1 MANNMMQF
9 VTDVPLT
16 LVAAWT
22 AWFIAGGM
30 LAMWYRRAS
39 LEAEFAPAPAPL
51 RTIARPRPS
60 APISAHVRPEESV
73 ATAPLID
80 GPPVAARD
88 KRTTK
93 PLVAGDPYGD
103 LATLLDQPQTPAPGP
118 SYRAPSDS
126 PILNSAGSPI
136 QRPND

>member
-1 MANNMMQF
+1 MMQLLA
-9 VTDVPLT
+9 DVPPMLI
-16 LVAAWT
+16 AAWT

-39 LEAEFAPAPAPL
+39 LDAEFAPVQAPRPA
-51 RTIARPRPS
+51 ARPR
-60 APISAHVRPEESV
+60 A
-73 ATAPLID
+73 
-80 GPPVAARD
+80 AARPASD
-88 KRTTK
+88 VTPVEAFVPETSPVTGEPPAAAREKRAAR

-103 LATLLDQPQTPAPGP
+103 LATLLDQPSQDAPPAP

-136 QRPND
+136 QRPKD